1 MENVRRAKNAPDFSK
16 LHKQWDSKLQKVL
29 IFVRSVVFL
38 DLLQQTRPRLWIAF
52 RNPGTLSFETQ
63 VALEILN
70 SQFRD
75 IVLTLV
81 DSAFQSSKVAEMSHR
96 GLLRLTFIKA
106 TVLLLWL
113 YSLGVFTISL
123 DKDFSHFYD
132 FLFPLHFSQVMLFGF
147 MLVSSLKRVNCWT
160 LKPLFYLFK
169 VRNDFM

>member
-29 IFVRSVVFL
+29 IVVRSVVFL
-38 DLLQQTRPRLWIAF
+38 DLLQQTRPSLWIVF

-75 IVLTLV
+75 VALTLV
-81 DSAFQSSKVAEMSHR
+81 DSAFKSSKVVEMSRR

-106 TVLLLWL
+106 TVLLLC
-113 YSLGVFTISL
+113 LGVFIISL
-123 DKDFSHFYD
+123 DKDFSNFYD

-147 MLVSSLKRVNCWT
+147 MLVSILKRINWWT

>member
-29 IFVRSVVFL
+29 IVVRSVVFL
-38 DLLQQTRPRLWIAF
+38 DLLQQTRPRLWIVF

-75 IVLTLV
+75 VVLTLV

-96 GLLRLTFIKA
+96 GVLRLTFIKA
-106 TVLLLWL
+106 TIALGFSQYLWIK
-113 YSLGVFTISL
+113 ISL
-123 DKDFSHFYD
+123 IFMISSSPSI
-132 FLFPLHFSQVMLFGF
+132 FLRWCC
-147 MLVSSLKRVNCWT
+147 LVLC
-160 LKPLFYLFK
+160 
-169 VRNDFM
+169 